1 MTIRRNKT
9 MKITVENNNY
19 VVQFPYDPLL
29 VNLIKQN
36 IPASGRSW
44 DNARKAWIIAASE
57 KGRAERAF
65 GMSFPDIGNVK
76 QIASVHLLTVHYLGQ
91 CKERAPGEV
100 SAMAL
105 LNNGNWGAIFS
116 EDVLRR
122 WFEDDTSAKDNNNA
136 SLYAILGA
144 KQNDDQNA
152 IKTAYR
158 RMAKQWHPDVCREP
172 NANEMFLRI
181 REAFDILSN
190 PRSRGRYDAGL
201 TFAASV
207 DDNRSGRVID
217 KGAYRSPL
225 RCGYILCEG
234 IEQLGRVV
242 VSKIIS
248 WDDIIDSAGRSMVSS
263 WQLGDN
269 SPTII
274 WS

>member
-1 MTIRRNKT
+1 

-19 VVQFPYDPLL
+19 VVQFPYDPML

-57 KGRAERAF
+57 KSKAERALC
-65 GMSFPDIGNVK
+65 MSFPDIVAAK
-76 QIASVHLLTVHYLGQ
+76 PVSKAYLLVVHYLGQ

-105 LNNGNWGAIFS
+105 LNDGNWGAIFA
-116 EDVLRR
+116 EDVLRA

-144 KQNDDQNA
+144 KQNDEPDA

-207 DDNRSGRVID
+207 DDKRSGRVDIFSSAN
-217 KGAYRSPL
+217 GAYRSPL

-248 WDDIIDSAGRSMVSS
+248 WDDITDSAGRSMVSS
-263 WQLGDN
+263 WQLGDK